1 MKEYS
6 PLTDVE
12 SVLSMLSQ
20 ISFLGGVSDA
30 ERDCIFRRLEI
41 GVFKRGEYVSMK
53 GDVPSHIYIIK
64 RGKIDLLL
72 TGGGAPIKK
81 REFKAGECFGEAAL
95 LSMINNTASF
105 VAAEDS
111 EVIVLS
117 RRALNQL
124 RGDDPKVFCV
134 LILNL
139 ARELARKLQ
148 FTGGVPLLP
157 PGRLTTLSN
166 CISISGPGSPFFS
179 LFRECPES
187 EKGRALYQSSLR
199 PFRWKS
205 RGDRGGGRGQ
215 RWLGGRASPAE
226 NSPGF

>member
-1 MKEYS
+1 MSGRMSATAAMKKGLRDSISSGNRGVPCHLLVASRGRAVDCKRSFKTSKVCTIFAFPMKEYA

-12 SVLSMLSQ
+12 SVLSMLSK
-20 ISFLGGVSDA
+20 ISFLGGVSEA
-30 ERDCIFRRLEI
+30 ERECIFRRLEVGI
-41 GVFKRGEYVSMK
+41 FESGEYVSKK

-64 RGKIDLLL
+64 KGKIDLLL
-72 TGGGAPIKK
+72 TGESETIKK

-124 RGDDPKVFCV
+124 RGEDPKVFCV

-148 FTGGVPLLP
+148 FTDEMLLKDDQFN
-157 PGRLTTLSN
+157 GEMIGLSERR
-166 CISISGPGSPFFS
+166 F
-179 LFRECPES
+179 
-187 EKGRALYQSSLR
+187 
-199 PFRWKS
+199 
-205 RGDRGGGRGQ
+205 
-215 RWLGGRASPAE
+215 
-226 NSPGF
+226 